1 MSKISE
7 LSDGGS
13 LVSSDY
19 LIAVRSGGNVKV
31 RMDSINVDQVDLGDN
46 EFIRLGNSQ
55 DLTMVHTST
64 QSIINQAGIG
74 DLLLQKAGTT
84 KASITANGLEFPDNS
99 KAIFGA
105 GSDLQIYSDGTQSYI
120 SDQGAG
126 SLFIRSG
133 SNIYVQNAGGTA
145 NYFKG
150 TDGGA
155 AELFHNGSS
164 KLATTATG
172 IDVTGSV
179 TADGLTVNG
188 EGSIIALSD
197 NAVFNVN
204 VSGGTSKTSTIN
216 QRAKSS
222 NGSNADTS
230 IVVTGSGGE
239 AVSAWDFKLDTA
251 NGALTKAMTID
262 GNGNLS
268 LYEDTGTTPKFYWDA
283 SEESLGIG
291 TSSPSALLHS
301 FVGASAV
308 TGIYANN
315 SNSGASTGILI
326 HAHSSRGDTS
336 AYTLFKASNSTG
348 TKMIVQGDG
357 FVGIGTDLPDAALH
371 VVSSTV
377 AEFRVGNIGPSNN
390 SAIRVSRNDTTV
402 TTGNPLG
409 YLEFGGNDSTSNLDT
424 AFAYVGAEASGTHA
438 AGNNPTEL
446 VFGTTDNNAGAP
458 VKRMTIDSSGRVGI
472 GTDSPSEEL
481 TIRSS
486 VPKIQ
491 IEDSDGTNQ
500 YGQFYH
506 SAGITAILARNDTA
520 DGTIVFQKYDGTTTD
535 ETMRIDASGLVGI
548 GTSSPSVAMHS
559 VGKVRA
565 QKSGQSNAYV
575 QLSADELTSNY
586 AADIFL
592 NDTGLTFKHNSGSRG
607 FVFDQNGSERMRI
620 DASGNLLV
628 GTTVSGGV
636 GATIYNPAGVGRIDL
651 NKSFSGAATA
661 MGFYYNGG
669 QVGSITYT
677 DTSTSFNT
685 SSDQR
690 LKENIA
696 DAPSASDDIDA
707 IQVRSFDWKADGE
720 HQKYGMIAQELQ
732 TVAPEAVSGNADS
745 EEMMGVD
752 YSKLVPM
759 MLKEIQSLRARVAQL
774 ES

>member
-1 MSKISE
+1 MATTIVTKSGSGAPTASDLVAGE
-7 LSDGGS
+7 L
-13 LVSSDY
+13 
-19 LIAVRSGGNVKV
+19 AVDLTNKRLYTEDSGGTVLELGTNPASNVTF
-31 RMDSINVDQVDLGDN
+31 GDN
-46 EFIRLGNSQ
+46 
-55 DLTMVHTST
+55 T
-64 QSIINQAGIG
+64 
-74 DLLLQKAGTT
+74 
-84 KASITANGLEFPDNS
+84 

-164 KLATTATG
+164 KLATTNTG
-172 IDVTGSV
+172 IDVAGSV
-179 TADGLTVNG
+179 TAESLGIGTSLPRSLINASSATGAILTLESSDTSLG
-188 EGSIIALSD
+188 EGDVVGQINFYANDASTNSTGNKAFIKAYSET
-197 NAVFNVN
+197 A
-204 VSGGTSKTSTIN
+204 GGNKVGLEFATS
-216 QRAKSS
+216 
-222 NGSNADTS
+222 GSNSATG
-230 IVVTGSGGE
+230 VT
-239 AVSAWDFKLDTA
+239 
-251 NGALTKAMTID
+251 AMTID
-262 GNGNLS
+262 SDGDIS
-268 LYEDTGTTPKFYWDA
+268 FYEDTGTTPKFYWDA
-283 SEESLGIG
+283 SSEYLGIGTDSPTQPLNVLVPDNSGVQIESAAGHKAYLFFGDEASNTVGRVGYDHATDTMGLWTASAEVVVIDSSGINVTGSVTADGLTVDGNPVINGTSPQLFLQTGASNTNWQIAAQENVANAFEISSGAADASAPDDTYTKRLVVQNTGDISFYEDTGTTPKFVWDASAESLGIG
-291 TSSPSALLHS
+291 T
-301 FVGASAV
+301 
-308 TGIYANN
+308 T
-315 SNSGASTGILI
+315 
-326 HAHSSRGDTS
+326 
-336 AYTLFKASNSTG
+336 
-348 TKMIVQGDG
+348 
-357 FVGIGTDLPDAALH
+357 PDAALH

-377 AEFRVGNIGPSNN
+377 AEFKVGNIGPSNN

-506 SAGITAILARNDTA
+506 SAGITAILARNDTS

-535 ETMRIDASGLVGI
+535 ET
-548 GTSSPSVAMHS
+548 
-559 VGKVRA
+559 
-565 QKSGQSNAYV
+565 
-575 QLSADELTSNY
+575 
-586 AADIFL
+586 
-592 NDTGLTFKHNSGSRG
+592 
-607 FVFDQNGSERMRI
+607 MRI